1 MTVYHVQLIKFVLES
16 EQVSHQECTG
26 LSYNFA
32 HTVAALHPSQTY
44 FISPKNIMKLLPLST
59 PLFVLVATL
68 TKRVKALPFPGFHVK
83 SHKLDEDS
91 GNIGSFLISNI

>member
-1 MTVYHVQLIKFVLES
+1 VTVYHDQLIKFVLES

-32 HTVAALHPSQTY
+32 HTVAALHPAQTC
-44 FISPKNIMKLLPLST
+44 FISPKNIMKLSPLST
-59 PLFVLVATL
+59 PLLVLAATL
-68 TKRVKALPFPGFHVK
+68 TRGVKALPFPGFHVE

-91 GNIGSFLISNI
+91 GNIGSFLVSNI